1 MSSHELRSLFY
12 DVVFSRIEYA
22 SHESDLYLPRTT
34 EVMTLLHKHK
44 SRFTGFRNNVTDTPW
59 VSVPFAYDPW
69 WNARERSWVTTIT
82 NQEEPQ
88 C

>member
-1 MSSHELRSLFY
+1 MSTLFD
-12 DVVFSRIEYA
+12 DVVITGVAYA
-22 SHESDLYLPRTT
+22 FHESDLYLPCTT
-34 EVMTLLHKHK
+34 KVQRLLHIHK
-44 SRFTGFRNNVTDTPW
+44 SKFSYFRNNVTGTPW

-82 NQEEPQ
+82 NQEKPQ